1 MIAKSFIIQDFSS
14 YSDIELLQLL
24 ERGEVR
30 ALGEI
35 YDRYR
40 QEVYR
45 YALTLVKIPEIAE
58 DLVQD
63 VFVKIWEIRQRLEIK
78 QSFRSYLFRICHN
91 RAIDINKEIASKHH
105 LVDQLVYHYQIATD
119 TELSFTQEELQ
130 RYDELVEEAL
140 STLTPQRRK
149 VFDMCKKEK
158 KSYEEVAR
166 ELGISPNTVKAH
178 VSQTLALLRKYVS
191 QHAGISVI
199 LILLHKN
206 F

>member
-24 ERGEVR
+24 ERGEML

-40 QEVYR
+40 QDVYR

-63 VFVKIWEIRQRLEIK
+63 VFVKIWEVRQRLEIK

-105 LVDQLVYHYQIATD
+105 LVNQLVHHYQAATD
-119 TELSFTQEELQ
+119 AELSFTQEDLQ

-166 ELGISPNTVKAH
+166 ELKISPNTVKAH
-178 VSQTLALLRKYVS
+178 VSQTLALLRKYVR
-191 QHAGISVI
+191 QHGGLAVI
-199 LILLHKN
+199 FIFLQKN

>member
-24 ERGEVR
+24 ERGEMR

-45 YALTLVKIPEIAE
+45 YDLTQVKLTEIAE

-91 RAIDINKEIASKHH
+91 RAIDINK
-105 LVDQLVYHYQIATD
+105 
-119 TELSFTQEELQ
+119 
-130 RYDELVEEAL
+130 
-140 STLTPQRRK
+140 
-149 VFDMCKKEK
+149 
-158 KSYEEVAR
+158 
-166 ELGISPNTVKAH
+166 
-178 VSQTLALLRKYVS
+178 
-191 QHAGISVI
+191 
-199 LILLHKN
+199 
-206 F
+206 